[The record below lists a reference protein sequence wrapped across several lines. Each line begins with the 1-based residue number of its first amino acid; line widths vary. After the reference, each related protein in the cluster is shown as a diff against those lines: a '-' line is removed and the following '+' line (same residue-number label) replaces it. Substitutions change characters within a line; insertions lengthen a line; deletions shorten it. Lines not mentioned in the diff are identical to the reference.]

1 MDPVENNAWRR
12 MTMLLLSAI
21 ITTISGF
28 LFYIHFR
35 LDQGYVIAGG
45 AIAFVLLYFFLQ
57 QLWELAVKTVRAFMR
72 MLENTATETILGG
85 TLGLLVG
92 VLLGMLSGIPFY
104 NVPFVGTYLAI
115 IIFLLFSYFGL
126 KIGVARAS
134 DLLHRPLFQ
143 RKNREE
149 GKKGSAAFVPNRK
162 VVDTSAII
170 DGRIYDVASSH
181 FLEGT
186 LIIPQFV
193 IEELQHI
200 ADSEDSIR
208 RAKGR
213 RGLDILSQ
221 MQKNPDVSVEI
232 LDEPVE
238 EEREVDMKLLRLCHK
253 FQAAIIT
260 NDYNLNKVA
269 ELQGIRVLNIHEL
282 SNALKIVVYPG
293 ETIAINVIKEGKEAR
308 QGVGYL
314 EDGTMVVVEDGRG
327 LVGKNV
333 DVTVTSVFQTAAG
346 RMIFSRR
353 AKEGHVMPML
363 IENASHRA

>member
-1 MDPVENNAWRR
+1 
-12 MTMLLLSAI
+12 
-21 ITTISGF
+21 
-28 LFYIHFR
+28 
-35 LDQGYVIAGG
+35 
-45 AIAFVLLYFFLQ
+45 
-57 QLWELAVKTVRAFMR
+57 
-72 MLENTATETILGG
+72 
-85 TLGLLVG
+85 
-92 VLLGMLSGIPFY
+92 MLSGIPFY
-104 NVPFVGTYLAI
+104 RVPFVGSYLGV

-126 KIGVARAS
+126 KIGVGRAP
-134 DLLHRPLFQ
+134 DLLHNTHFWR
-143 RKNREE
+143 RNREE
-149 GKKGSAAFVPNRK
+149 NKKGVQSQEMGSPK
-162 VVDTSAII
+162 MVDTSAII
-170 DGRIYDVASSH
+170 DGRIYDVAASR

-186 LIIPQFV
+186 LLIPQFV

-221 MQKNPDVSVEI
+221 MQKKEEISVEI

-253 FQAAIIT
+253 YHAAIIT

-269 ELQGIRVLNIHEL
+269 ELQQIKVLNVHEL
-282 SNALKIVVYPG
+282 ANALKIVVYPG
-293 ETIAINVIKEGKEAR
+293 ETITINVIKEGKEAR

-353 AKEGHVMPML
+353 AKDGSVMPML
-363 IENASHRA
+363 GENTRG